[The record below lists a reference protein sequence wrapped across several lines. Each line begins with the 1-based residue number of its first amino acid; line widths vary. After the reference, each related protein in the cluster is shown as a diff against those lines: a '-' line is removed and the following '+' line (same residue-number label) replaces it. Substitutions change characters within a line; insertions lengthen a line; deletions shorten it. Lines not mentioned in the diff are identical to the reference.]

1 MSSINNNSSIIKNI
15 NNFKVL
21 NYIGSSQNFSKIFNF
36 LSNKNIFEVNNNSIK
51 LYKRSLDKIS
61 KLSNENIYSYITL
74 ILSNENNKMKSISS
88 FDQNS
93 VDIIIDKEK
102 YLYKNNYM
110 VIDSNDNN
118 VDKHKDIDFLQSKS
132 EEEEEELNSHSPLLS
147 KKPSQN
153 NNNNNI
159 INEKEKQ
166 KFNNKNNNK
175 SKINIEILLKLKNQ
189 NFITHNYEDILIYWE
204 VLFCLL
210 IIIGFNIFIHIMSC
224 IVNLRI
230 ILNFYI
236 FYCFILSGLLLYIG
250 TFSLIKIQK
259 DLEKEIVSNSIINEL
274 LILSI
279 FLTFGVW
286 IVICYLNK
294 DLKKYILN
302 QSYYNILFI
311 SGILIEFFTLIQNF
325 AMNETY
331 REYDYYLKKNKNIN
345 KDELK
350 NNNINNEILIN

>member
-1 MSSINNNSSIIKNI
+1 MSNVFNI
-15 NNFKVL
+15 NNSKIL
-21 NYIGSSQNFSKIFNF
+21 NYIGSTQNFSKIFNF
-36 LSNKNIFEVNNNSIK
+36 LSNKNFFYINNNSIK
-51 LYKRSLDKIS
+51 LTKSSFDKIS
-61 KLSNENIYSYITL
+61 KLSDKNIYTYITL
-74 ILSNENNKMKSISS
+74 IISNNDKINSFSS
-88 FDQNS
+88 NDQSS

-102 YLYKNNYM
+102 YLFKNNFM
-110 VIDSNDNN
+110 VVDTNDNN
-118 VDKHKDIDFLQSKS
+118 EKKHKDIDFLQSKS
-132 EEEEEELNSHSPLLS
+132 EEEEEEFNSHSPLLS

-153 NNNNNI
+153 NNNNN
-159 INEKEKQ
+159 EKDK
-166 KFNNKNNNK
+166 KILNSKNNNK
-175 SKINIEILLKLKNQ
+175 NKINIEILLKLKNQ

-210 IIIGFNIFIHIMSC
+210 IIIGFNIFIHIMSV

-259 DLEKEIVSNSIINEL
+259 DLEKEIVANSIINEL

-294 DLKKYILN
+294 DLKKYILY
-302 QSYYNILFI
+302 QSYYNIIYISAILF
-311 SGILIEFFTLIQNF
+311 EFFTLIQNF
-325 AMNETY
+325 AMNDTY
-331 REYDYYLKKNKNIN
+331 REYDYYLKKNKNNNINN
-345 KDELK
+345 KDDLK
-350 NNNINNEILIN
+350 NINNEIIN

>member
-1 MSSINNNSSIIKNI
+1 MSNVFNI
-15 NNFKVL
+15 NNSKIL
-21 NYIGSSQNFSKIFNF
+21 NYIGSTQNFSKIFNF
-36 LSNKNIFEVNNNSIK
+36 LSNKNFFYINNNSIK
-51 LYKRSLDKIS
+51 LTKSSFDKIS
-61 KLSNENIYSYITL
+61 KLSDKNIYTYITL
-74 ILSNENNKMKSISS
+74 IISNNDKINSFSS
-88 FDQNS
+88 NDQSS

-102 YLYKNNYM
+102 YLFKNNFM
-110 VIDSNDNN
+110 VVDTNDNN
-118 VDKHKDIDFLQSKS
+118 EKKHKDIDFLQSKS
-132 EEEEEELNSHSPLLS
+132 EEEEEEFNSHSPLLS

-153 NNNNNI
+153 NNNNN
-159 INEKEKQ
+159 EKDKI
-166 KFNNKNNNK
+166 KLNSKNNNK
-175 SKINIEILLKLKNQ
+175 NKINIEILLKLKNQ

-210 IIIGFNIFIHIMSC
+210 IIIGFNIFIHIMSV

-259 DLEKEIVSNSIINEL
+259 DLEKEIVANSIINEL

-294 DLKKYILN
+294 DLKKYILY
-302 QSYYNILFI
+302 QSYYNIIYISAILF
-311 SGILIEFFTLIQNF
+311 EFFTLIQNF
-325 AMNETY
+325 AMNDTY
-331 REYDYYLKKNKNIN
+331 REYDYYLKKNKNNNNNN
-345 KDELK
+345 KDDLK
-350 NNNINNEILIN
+350 NINNEIIN

>member
-1 MSSINNNSSIIKNI
+1 MSNINNNSLIIKNVH
-15 NNFKVL
+15 NYKVL
-21 NYIGSSQNFSKIFNF
+21 NYIGSTQNFSKIFNF
-36 LSNKNIFEVNNNSIK
+36 LSNKNIFDVNNKSIELK
-51 LYKRSLDKIS
+51 KRSFDKIS
-61 KLSNENIYSYITL
+61 KLSNKNIYSYITL
-74 ILSNENNKMKSISS
+74 ILSNQNDKMNSVSS

-110 VIDSNDNN
+110 VIDTNDNN

-132 EEEEEELNSHSPLLS
+132 EEEEEEFNSHSPLLS
-147 KKPSQN
+147 KKPSKN

-159 INEKEKQ
+159 NEKEK
-166 KFNNKNNNK
+166 KKLDDKNHNK

>member
-1 MSSINNNSSIIKNI
+1 MSNVFNI
-15 NNFKVL
+15 NNSKIL
-21 NYIGSSQNFSKIFNF
+21 NYIGSTQNFSKIFNF
-36 LSNKNIFEVNNNSIK
+36 LSNKNFFYINNNSIK
-51 LYKRSLDKIS
+51 LTKSSFDKIS
-61 KLSNENIYSYITL
+61 KLSDKNIYTYITL
-74 ILSNENNKMKSISS
+74 IISNNDKINSFSS
-88 FDQNS
+88 NDQSS

-102 YLYKNNYM
+102 YLFKNNFM
-110 VIDSNDNN
+110 VVDTNDNN
-118 VDKHKDIDFLQSKS
+118 EKKHKDIDFLQSKS
-132 EEEEEELNSHSPLLS
+132 EEEEEEFNSHSPLLS

-153 NNNNNI
+153 NNNNN
-159 INEKEKQ
+159 EKDK
-166 KFNNKNNNK
+166 KILNGKNNNK
-175 SKINIEILLKLKNQ
+175 NKINIEILLKLKNQ

-210 IIIGFNIFIHIMSC
+210 IIIGFNIFIHIMSV

-259 DLEKEIVSNSIINEL
+259 DLEKEIVANSIINEL

-294 DLKKYILN
+294 DLKKYILY
-302 QSYYNILFI
+302 QSYYNIIYISAILF
-311 SGILIEFFTLIQNF
+311 EFFALVQNF

-331 REYDYYLKKNKNIN
+331 REYDYYLKKNKNN

-350 NNNINNEILIN
+350 NINNNINNEILIN

>member
-1 MSSINNNSSIIKNI
+1 MSNVFNI
-15 NNFKVL
+15 NNSKIL
-21 NYIGSSQNFSKIFNF
+21 NYIGSTQNFSKIFNF
-36 LSNKNIFEVNNNSIK
+36 LSNKNFFYINNNSIK
-51 LYKRSLDKIS
+51 LTKSSFDKIS
-61 KLSNENIYSYITL
+61 KLSDKNIYTYITL
-74 ILSNENNKMKSISS
+74 IISNNDKINSFSS
-88 FDQNS
+88 NDQSS

-102 YLYKNNYM
+102 YLFKNNFM
-110 VIDSNDNN
+110 VVDTNDNN
-118 VDKHKDIDFLQSKS
+118 EKKHKDIDFLQSKS
-132 EEEEEELNSHSPLLS
+132 EEEEEEFNSHSPLLS

-153 NNNNNI
+153 NNNNN
-159 INEKEKQ
+159 EKDKI
-166 KFNNKNNNK
+166 KLNSKNNNK
-175 SKINIEILLKLKNQ
+175 NKINIEILLKLKNQ

-210 IIIGFNIFIHIMSC
+210 IIIGFNIFIHIMSV

-259 DLEKEIVSNSIINEL
+259 DLEKEIVANSIINEL

-294 DLKKYILN
+294 DLKKYILY
-302 QSYYNILFI
+302 QSYYNIIYISAILF
-311 SGILIEFFTLIQNF
+311 EFFTLIQNF
-325 AMNETY
+325 AMNDTY
-331 REYDYYLKKNKNIN
+331 REYDYYLKKNKNNNINN
-345 KDELK
+345 KDDLK
-350 NNNINNEILIN
+350 NINNEIIN

>member
-1 MSSINNNSSIIKNI
+1 MSNVFNI
-15 NNFKVL
+15 NNSKIL
-21 NYIGSSQNFSKIFNF
+21 NYIGSTQNFSKIFNF
-36 LSNKNIFEVNNNSIK
+36 LSNKNFFYINNNSIK
-51 LYKRSLDKIS
+51 LTKSSFDKIS
-61 KLSNENIYSYITL
+61 KLSDKNIYTYITL
-74 ILSNENNKMKSISS
+74 IISNNDKINSFSS
-88 FDQNS
+88 NDQSS

-102 YLYKNNYM
+102 YLFKNNFM
-110 VIDSNDNN
+110 VVDTNDNN
-118 VDKHKDIDFLQSKS
+118 EKKHKDIDFLQSKS
-132 EEEEEELNSHSPLLS
+132 EEEEEEFNSHSPLLS

-153 NNNNNI
+153 NNNNN
-159 INEKEKQ
+159 EKDKI
-166 KFNNKNNNK
+166 KLNSKNNNK
-175 SKINIEILLKLKNQ
+175 NKINIEILLKLKNQ

-210 IIIGFNIFIHIMSC
+210 IIIGFNIFIHIMSV

-236 FYCFILSGLLLYIG
+236 FYCFVLSGLLLYIG

-259 DLEKEIVSNSIINEL
+259 DLEKEIVANSIINEL

-294 DLKKYILN
+294 DLKKYILY
-302 QSYYNILFI
+302 QSYYNIIYISAILF
-311 SGILIEFFTLIQNF
+311 EFFALIQNF
-325 AMNETY
+325 MMNETY
-331 REYDYYLKKNKNIN
+331 REYDYYLKKNKNN

-350 NNNINNEILIN
+350 NINNNINNEILIN

>member
-1 MSSINNNSSIIKNI
+1 MSNVFNI
-15 NNFKVL
+15 NNSKIL
-21 NYIGSSQNFSKIFNF
+21 NYIGSTQNFSKIFNF
-36 LSNKNIFEVNNNSIK
+36 LSNKNFFYINNNSIK
-51 LYKRSLDKIS
+51 LTKSSFDKIS
-61 KLSNENIYSYITL
+61 KLSDKNIYTYITL
-74 ILSNENNKMKSISS
+74 IISNNDKINSFSS
-88 FDQNS
+88 NDQSS

-102 YLYKNNYM
+102 YLFKNNFM
-110 VIDSNDNN
+110 VVDTNDNN
-118 VDKHKDIDFLQSKS
+118 EKKHKDIDFLQSKS
-132 EEEEEELNSHSPLLS
+132 EEEEEEFNSHSPLLS

-153 NNNNNI
+153 NNNNN
-159 INEKEKQ
+159 EKDKI
-166 KFNNKNNNK
+166 KLNSKNNNK
-175 SKINIEILLKLKNQ
+175 NKINIEILLKLKNQ

-210 IIIGFNIFIHIMSC
+210 IIIGFNIFIHIMSV

-259 DLEKEIVSNSIINEL
+259 DLEKEIVANSIINEL

-294 DLKKYILN
+294 DLKKYILY
-302 QSYYNILFI
+302 QSYYNIIYISAILF
-311 SGILIEFFTLIQNF
+311 EFFTLIQNF
-325 AMNETY
+325 AMNDTY
-331 REYDYYLKKNKNIN
+331 REYDYYLKKNKNNNNNNN
-345 KDELK
+345 KDDLK
-350 NNNINNEILIN
+350 IINNEIIN

>member
-1 MSSINNNSSIIKNI
+1 MSNVFNI
-15 NNFKVL
+15 NNSKIL
-21 NYIGSSQNFSKIFNF
+21 NYIGSTQNFSKIFNF
-36 LSNKNIFEVNNNSIK
+36 LSNKNFFYINNNSIK
-51 LYKRSLDKIS
+51 LTKSSFDKIS
-61 KLSNENIYSYITL
+61 KLLDKNIYTYITL
-74 ILSNENNKMKSISS
+74 IISNNDKINSFSS
-88 FDQNS
+88 NDQSS

-102 YLYKNNYM
+102 YLFKNNFM
-110 VIDSNDNN
+110 VVDTNDNN
-118 VDKHKDIDFLQSKS
+118 EKKHKDIDFLQSKS
-132 EEEEEELNSHSPLLS
+132 EEEEEEFNSHSPLLS

-153 NNNNNI
+153 NNNNN
-159 INEKEKQ
+159 EKDKI
-166 KFNNKNNNK
+166 KLNSKNNNK
-175 SKINIEILLKLKNQ
+175 NKINIEILLKLKNQ

-210 IIIGFNIFIHIMSC
+210 IIIGFNIFIHIMSV

-259 DLEKEIVSNSIINEL
+259 DLEKEIVANSIINEL

-294 DLKKYILN
+294 DLKKYILY
-302 QSYYNILFI
+302 QSYYNIIYISAILF
-311 SGILIEFFTLIQNF
+311 EFFTLIQNF
-325 AMNETY
+325 AMNDTY
-331 REYDYYLKKNKNIN
+331 REYDYYLKKNKNNNINN
-345 KDELK
+345 KDDLK
-350 NNNINNEILIN
+350 NINNEIIN

>member
-1 MSSINNNSSIIKNI
+1 MSNINNNSLIIKNVH
-15 NNFKVL
+15 NYKVL
-21 NYIGSSQNFSKIFNF
+21 NYIGSTQNFSKIFNF
-36 LSNKNIFEVNNNSIK
+36 LSNKNIFDVNNKSIELK
-51 LYKRSLDKIS
+51 KRSFDKIS
-61 KLSNENIYSYITL
+61 KLSNKNIYSYITL
-74 ILSNENNKMKSISS
+74 ILSNQNDKMNSVSS

-110 VIDSNDNN
+110 VIDTNDNN

-132 EEEEEELNSHSPLLS
+132 EEEEEEFNSHSPLLS
-147 KKPSQN
+147 KKPSKN

-159 INEKEKQ
+159 NEKDK
-166 KFNNKNNNK
+166 KKLDNKDHNK

>member
-1 MSSINNNSSIIKNI
+1 MSNVFNI
-15 NNFKVL
+15 NNSKIL
-21 NYIGSSQNFSKIFNF
+21 NYIGSTQNFSKIFNF
-36 LSNKNIFEVNNNSIK
+36 LSNKNFFYINNNSIK
-51 LYKRSLDKIS
+51 LTKSSFDKIS
-61 KLSNENIYSYITL
+61 KLSDKNIYTYITL
-74 ILSNENNKMKSISS
+74 IISNNDKINSFSS
-88 FDQNS
+88 NDQSS

-102 YLYKNNYM
+102 YLFKNNFM
-110 VIDSNDNN
+110 VVDTNDNN
-118 VDKHKDIDFLQSKS
+118 EKKHKDIDFLQSKS
-132 EEEEEELNSHSPLLS
+132 EEEEEEFNSHSPLLS
-147 KKPSQN
+147 KKPSKN

-159 INEKEKQ
+159 NEKDK
-166 KFNNKNNNK
+166 KKLDNKDHNK

-294 DLKKYILN
+294 DLKKYILY
-302 QSYYNILFI
+302 QSYYNIIYISAILF
-311 SGILIEFFTLIQNF
+311 EFFTLIQNF
-325 AMNETY
+325 AMNDTY
-331 REYDYYLKKNKNIN
+331 REYDYYLKKNKNNNNNNN
-345 KDELK
+345 KDDLK
-350 NNNINNEILIN
+350 IINNEIIN

>member
-1 MSSINNNSSIIKNI
+1 MSNINNNSLIIKNVH
-15 NNFKVL
+15 NYKVL
-21 NYIGSSQNFSKIFNF
+21 NYIGSTQNFSKIFNF
-36 LSNKNIFEVNNNSIK
+36 LSNKNIFDVNNKSIELK
-51 LYKRSLDKIS
+51 KRSFDKIS
-61 KLSNENIYSYITL
+61 KLSNKNIYSYITL
-74 ILSNENNKMKSISS
+74 ILSNQNDKMNSVSS

-110 VIDSNDNN
+110 VIDTNDNN

-132 EEEEEELNSHSPLLS
+132 EEEEEEFNSHSPLLS

-153 NNNNNI
+153 NNNNN
-159 INEKEKQ
+159 EKDKI
-166 KFNNKNNNK
+166 KLNSKNNNK
-175 SKINIEILLKLKNQ
+175 NKINIEILLKLKNQ

-210 IIIGFNIFIHIMSC
+210 IIIGFNIFIHIMSV

-259 DLEKEIVSNSIINEL
+259 DLEKEIVANSIINEL

>member
-1 MSSINNNSSIIKNI
+1 MSNINNNSLIIKNVY
-15 NNFKVL
+15 NYKVL
-21 NYIGSSQNFSKIFNF
+21 NYIGSTQNFSKIFNF
-36 LSNKNIFEVNNNSIK
+36 LSNKNIFDVNNKSIELK
-51 LYKRSLDKIS
+51 KRSFDKIS
-61 KLSNENIYSYITL
+61 KLSNKNIYSYITL
-74 ILSNENNKMKSISS
+74 ILSNQNDKMNSVSS

-110 VIDSNDNN
+110 VIDTNDNN

-132 EEEEEELNSHSPLLS
+132 EEEEEEFNSHSPLLS
-147 KKPSQN
+147 KKPSKN

-159 INEKEKQ
+159 NEKDK
-166 KFNNKNNNK
+166 KKLDNKDHNK

-250 TFSLIKIQK
+250 IFSLIKIQK

-311 SGILIEFFTLIQNF
+311 SGILIEFFILIQNF

>member
-1 MSSINNNSSIIKNI
+1 MSNVFNI
-15 NNFKVL
+15 NNSKIL
-21 NYIGSSQNFSKIFNF
+21 NYIGSTQNFSKIFNF
-36 LSNKNIFEVNNNSIK
+36 LSNKNFFYINNNSIK
-51 LYKRSLDKIS
+51 LTKSSFDKIS
-61 KLSNENIYSYITL
+61 KLSDKNIYTYITL
-74 ILSNENNKMKSISS
+74 IISNKDDKINSFSS
-88 FDQNS
+88 NDQSS

-102 YLYKNNYM
+102 YLFKNNFM
-110 VIDSNDNN
+110 VVDTNDNN
-118 VDKHKDIDFLQSKS
+118 EKKHKDIDFLQSKS
-132 EEEEEELNSHSPLLS
+132 EEEEEEFNSHSPLLS

-153 NNNNNI
+153 NNNNN
-159 INEKEKQ
+159 EKDKI
-166 KFNNKNNNK
+166 KLNSKNNNK
-175 SKINIEILLKLKNQ
+175 NKINIEILLKLKNQ

-210 IIIGFNIFIHIMSC
+210 IIIGFNIFIHIMSV

-259 DLEKEIVSNSIINEL
+259 DLEKEIVANSIINEL

-294 DLKKYILN
+294 DLKKYILY
-302 QSYYNILFI
+302 QSYYNIIYISAILF
-311 SGILIEFFTLIQNF
+311 EFFTLIQNF
-325 AMNETY
+325 AMNDTY
-331 REYDYYLKKNKNIN
+331 REYDYYLKKNKNNNINN
-345 KDELK
+345 KDDLK
-350 NNNINNEILIN
+350 NINNEIIN

>member
-1 MSSINNNSSIIKNI
+1 MSNINNNSLIIKNVH
-15 NNFKVL
+15 NYKVL
-21 NYIGSSQNFSKIFNF
+21 NYIGSTQNFSKIFNF
-36 LSNKNIFEVNNNSIK
+36 ISNKNIFDVNNKSIELK
-51 LYKRSLDKIS
+51 KRSFDKIS
-61 KLSNENIYSYITL
+61 KLSNKNIYSYITL
-74 ILSNENNKMKSISS
+74 ILSNQNDKMNSVSS

-110 VIDSNDNN
+110 VIDTNDNN

-132 EEEEEELNSHSPLLS
+132 EEEEEEFNSHSPLLS
-147 KKPSQN
+147 KKPSKN

-159 INEKEKQ
+159 NEKDK
-166 KFNNKNNNK
+166 KKLDNKDHNK

>member
-1 MSSINNNSSIIKNI
+1 MSNINNNSSIIKNV
-15 NNFKVL
+15 NNYKVL
-21 NYIGSSQNFSKIFNF
+21 NYIGSTQNFSKIFNF
-36 LSNKNIFEVNNNSIK
+36 LSNKNFFYINNNSIK
-51 LYKRSLDKIS
+51 LTKSSFDKIS
-61 KLSNENIYSYITL
+61 KLSDKNIYTYITL
-74 ILSNENNKMKSISS
+74 IISNNDKINSFSS
-88 FDQNS
+88 NDQSS

-102 YLYKNNYM
+102 YLFKNNFM
-110 VIDSNDNN
+110 VVDTNDNN
-118 VDKHKDIDFLQSKS
+118 EKKHKDIDFLQSKS
-132 EEEEEELNSHSPLLS
+132 EEEEEEFNSHSPLLS

-153 NNNNNI
+153 NNNNN
-159 INEKEKQ
+159 EKDKI
-166 KFNNKNNNK
+166 KLNSKNNNK
-175 SKINIEILLKLKNQ
+175 NKINIEILLKLKNQ

-210 IIIGFNIFIHIMSC
+210 IIIGFNIFIHIMSV

-259 DLEKEIVSNSIINEL
+259 DLEKEIVANSIINEL

-294 DLKKYILN
+294 DLKKYILY
-302 QSYYNILFI
+302 QSYYNIIYISAILF
-311 SGILIEFFTLIQNF
+311 EFFALIQNF
-325 AMNETY
+325 AMNDTY
-331 REYDYYLKKNKNIN
+331 REYDYYLKKNKNNNINN
-345 KDELK
+345 KDDLK
-350 NNNINNEILIN
+350 NINNEIIN

>member
-1 MSSINNNSSIIKNI
+1 MSNVFNI
-15 NNFKVL
+15 NNSKIL
-21 NYIGSSQNFSKIFNF
+21 NYIGSTQNFSKIFNF
-36 LSNKNIFEVNNNSIK
+36 LSNKNFFYINNNSIK
-51 LYKRSLDKIS
+51 LTKSSFDKIS
-61 KLSNENIYSYITL
+61 KLSDKNIYTYITL
-74 ILSNENNKMKSISS
+74 IISNNDKINSFSS
-88 FDQNS
+88 NDQSS

-102 YLYKNNYM
+102 YLFKNNFM
-110 VIDSNDNN
+110 VVDTNDNN
-118 VDKHKDIDFLQSKS
+118 EKKHKDIDFLQSKS
-132 EEEEEELNSHSPLLS
+132 EEEEEEFNSHSPLLS

-153 NNNNNI
+153 NNNNN
-159 INEKEKQ
+159 EKDKI
-166 KFNNKNNNK
+166 KLNSKNNNK
-175 SKINIEILLKLKNQ
+175 NKINIEILLKLKNQ

-210 IIIGFNIFIHIMSC
+210 IIIGFNIFIHIMSV

-259 DLEKEIVSNSIINEL
+259 DLEKEIVANSIINEL

-294 DLKKYILN
+294 DLKKYILY
-302 QSYYNILFI
+302 QSYYNIIYISAILF
-311 SGILIEFFTLIQNF
+311 EFFTLIQNF
-325 AMNETY
+325 AMNDTY
-331 REYDYYLKKNKNIN
+331 REYDYYLKKNKNNNNN
-345 KDELK
+345 KDDLK
-350 NNNINNEILIN
+350 NINNEIIN